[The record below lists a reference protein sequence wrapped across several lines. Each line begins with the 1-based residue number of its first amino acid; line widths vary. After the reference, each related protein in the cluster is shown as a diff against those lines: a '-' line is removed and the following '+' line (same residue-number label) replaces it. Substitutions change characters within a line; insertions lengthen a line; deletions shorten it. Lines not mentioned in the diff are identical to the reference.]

1 MKVAILGATGAVGM
15 QMIKCIEE
23 QNIDLELKLL
33 ASKKSAGKKVKV
45 NIAGKEKEVVVE
57 ETTNDS
63 FTGMDFVLG
72 AVEAEFSKMYAD
84 AIVKAGA
91 IFIDN
96 SSAFRMDK
104 DVPLV
109 VPEINGE
116 DAKNNKGIIANP
128 NCSTIITDMAIYG
141 INKVSKIKSI
151 IASTYQAVS
160 GAGIGGMKA
169 LDEQVEYLAKHSDI
183 PNHRISSLMKDGNSS
198 YASHS
203 NDVGAS
209 DKSVGVSTASPEF
222 TSDAFKYQ
230 IAYNLIPCI
239 GSFTE
244 NDFTTEEMKMQ
255 NETRKIMHLPDL
267 KVTCTCIRVPVM
279 RSHSISVTLDLEK
292 KLTVDEV
299 KKALS
304 NVKGVKLVDD
314 EKNNLYPMP
323 LNTTDKDI
331 VEVGRIRKDLVFENG
346 ISLFCCGD
354 QIRKGAATNAVQIL
368 KLFI

>member
-1 MKVAILGATGAVGM
+1 MKLGILGATGAVGM

-23 QNIDLELKLL
+23 RNIDCEIRLF
-33 ASKKSAGKKVKV
+33 ASKKSVGKVIKVKI
-45 NIAGKEKEVVVE
+45 NGIEKDVVVE
-57 ETTNDS
+57 ETTEKS
-63 FTGMDFVLG
+63 FDGLDFVLG
-72 AVEAEFSKMYAD
+72 AVEAEFARVYAPH
-84 AIVKAGA
+84 IVKAGA
-91 IFIDN
+91 VFIDN
-96 SSAFRMDK
+96 SNAFRMDK

-116 DAKNNKGIIANP
+116 DAKNNKGIISNP

-160 GAGIGGMKA
+160 GAGVGGMA
-169 LDEQVEYLAKHSDI
+169 SLDEETEYLVKNKNI
-183 PNHRISSLMKDGNSS
+183 PNHRIESKMNRENDSAFK
-198 YASHS
+198 S
-203 NDVGAS
+203 N
-209 DKSVGVSTASPEF
+209 
-222 TSDAFKYQ
+222 AFKYQ

-239 GSFTE
+239 GSFTD
-244 NDFTTEEMKMQ
+244 NNFTTEEMKMQ
-255 NETRKIMHLPDL
+255 NETRKIMHLPDV
-267 KVTCTCIRVPVM
+267 KCTCTCVRVPVM

-299 KKALS
+299 KNILK
-304 NVKGVKLVDD
+304 NTKGVKLVDD
-314 EKNNLYPMP
+314 KDNHKYPMP

-331 VEVGRIRKDLVFENG
+331 VEVGRIRQDIVFENG

-368 KLFI
+368 ELFL

>member
-23 QNIDLELKLL
+23 RKIDCELKLL

-45 NIAGKEKEVVVE
+45 NIAGKEQELTIE
-57 ETTNDS
+57 ETKDKS
-63 FTGMDFVLG
+63 FDGMNFVLG
-72 AVEAEFSKMYAD
+72 AVEAEFSKVYAP

-91 IFIDN
+91 VFIDN

-141 INKVSKIKSI
+141 INKISKIKSI
-151 IASTYQAVS
+151 VASTYQAVS
-160 GAGIGGMKA
+160 GAGVGGMKA

-183 PNHRISSLMKDGNSS
+183 PNHRISSLMKDN
-198 YASHS
+198 
-203 NDVGAS
+203 VGANANGIGENANG
-209 DKSVGVSTASPEF
+209 VGASTASPEF
-222 TSDAFKYQ
+222 QSDSFKYQ

-239 GSFTE
+239 GSFTD

-255 NETRKIMHLPDL
+255 NESRKIMHLPDL

-304 NVKGVKLVDD
+304 DVKGVKLVDD
-314 EKNNLYPMP
+314 QKNHLYPMP

-346 ISLFCCGD
+346 ISLWCCGD

-368 KLFI
+368 ELFL

>member
-1 MKVAILGATGAVGM
+1 MKVAILGATGAVGV

-23 QNIDLELKLL
+23 RKIDCELKLL

-45 NIAGKEKEVVVE
+45 NIAGKAQELTIE

-63 FTGMDFVLG
+63 FNGMDFVLG
-72 AVEAEFSKMYAD
+72 AVEAEFSRIYAP

-91 IFIDN
+91 VFIDN
-96 SSAFRMDK
+96 SSAFRMDPE
-104 DVPLV
+104 VPLV

-128 NCSTIITDMAIYG
+128 NCSTIITDMAVYG
-141 INKVSKIKSI
+141 INKVSKIKSMV
-151 IASTYQAVS
+151 ASTYQAVS
-160 GAGIGGMKA
+160 GAGVGGMKA
-169 LDEQVEYLAKHSDI
+169 LDEQVEYLAEHSDI
-183 PNHRISSLMKDGNSS
+183 PNHRISKLMGDKEQGDG
-198 YASHS
+198 
-203 NDVGAS
+203 
-209 DKSVGVSTASPEF
+209 PEF
-222 TSDAFKYQ
+222 ESNAFKYQ

-255 NETRKIMHLPDL
+255 NESRKIMHLPDL

-304 NVKGVKLVDD
+304 NVNGVKLVDD
-314 EKNNLYPMP
+314 QKNHLYPMP

-331 VEVGRIRKDLVFENG
+331 VEVGRIRQDLVFENG
-346 ISLFCCGD
+346 ITLWCCGD

-368 KLFI
+368 ELFLK

>member
-23 QNIDLELKLL
+23 RKIDCELKLL

-45 NIAGKEKEVVVE
+45 NIAGKEQELTIE

-63 FTGMDFVLG
+63 FNGMDFVLG
-72 AVEAEFSKMYAD
+72 AVEAEFSKIYAP

-91 IFIDN
+91 VFIDN
-96 SSAFRMDK
+96 SSAFRMDPE
-104 DVPLV
+104 VPLV

-128 NCSTIITDMAIYG
+128 NCSTIITDMAVYG
-141 INKVSKIKSI
+141 INKVSKIKSMV
-151 IASTYQAVS
+151 ASTYQAVS
-160 GAGIGGMKA
+160 GAGVGGMKA

-183 PNHRISSLMKDGNSS
+183 PNHRISSLMKDN
-198 YASHS
+198 
-203 NDVGAS
+203 VGA
-209 DKSVGVSTASPEF
+209 STASPEF
-222 TSDAFKYQ
+222 ESNAFKYQ

-255 NETRKIMHLPDL
+255 NESRKIMHLPDL

-304 NVKGVKLVDD
+304 NVNGVKLVD
-314 EKNNLYPMP
+314 EQKNHLYPMP

-331 VEVGRIRKDLVFENG
+331 VEVGRIRQDLVFENG
-346 ISLFCCGD
+346 ITLWCCGD

-368 KLFI
+368 ELFLK

>member
-1 MKVAILGATGAVGM
+1 MKVAILGATGAVGV

-23 QNIDLELKLL
+23 RKINCELKLL

-45 NIAGKEKEVVVE
+45 NIAGKAQELTIE

-63 FTGMDFVLG
+63 FNGMDFVLG
-72 AVEAEFSKMYAD
+72 AVEAEFSKIYAP

-91 IFIDN
+91 VFIDN
-96 SSAFRMDK
+96 SSAFRMDPE
-104 DVPLV
+104 VPLV

-116 DAKNNKGIIANP
+116 DARNNKGIIANP
-128 NCSTIITDMAIYG
+128 NCSTIITDMAVYG
-141 INKVSKIKSI
+141 INKVSKIKSM

-160 GAGIGGMKA
+160 GAGVGGMKA
-169 LDEQVEYLAKHSDI
+169 LDEQVEYLAKNSDI
-183 PNHRISSLMKDGNSS
+183 PNHRITKLMGDIEQ
-198 YASHS
+198 
-203 NDVGAS
+203 GAS
-209 DKSVGVSTASPEF
+209 LEF
-222 TSDAFKYQ
+222 ESDAFKYQ

-255 NETRKIMHLPDL
+255 NESRKIMHLPDL

-304 NVKGVKLVDD
+304 NVNGVKLVDD
-314 EKNNLYPMP
+314 QKNHLYPMP

-331 VEVGRIRKDLVFENG
+331 VEVGRIRQDLVFENG
-346 ISLFCCGD
+346 ITLWCCGD

-368 KLFI
+368 EIFLK

>member
-1 MKVAILGATGAVGM
+1 MMKVAILGATGAVGM

-23 QNIDLELKLL
+23 RKIDCELKLL

-45 NIAGKEKEVVVE
+45 NIAGKTQELTIE

-63 FTGMDFVLG
+63 FNGMDFVLG
-72 AVEAEFSKMYAD
+72 AVEAEFSKLYAP

-91 IFIDN
+91 VFIDN
-96 SSAFRMDK
+96 SSAFRMDPE
-104 DVPLV
+104 VPLV

-128 NCSTIITDMAIYG
+128 NCSTIITDMAVYG
-141 INKVSKIKSI
+141 INKVSKIKSM

-160 GAGIGGMKA
+160 GAGVGGMKA
-169 LDEQVEYLAKHSDI
+169 LDEQVEYLAKHSEI
-183 PNHRISSLMKDGNSS
+183 PNHRITKLMG
-198 YASHS
+198 YTEQ
-203 NDVGAS
+203 G
-209 DKSVGVSTASPEF
+209 ASPEF
-222 TSDAFKYQ
+222 ESNAFKYQ

-255 NETRKIMHLPDL
+255 NESRKIMHLPDL

-299 KKALS
+299 KKVLS
-304 NVKGVKLVDD
+304 NVNGAKLVDD
-314 EKNNLYPMP
+314 QKNHLYPMP

-331 VEVGRIRKDLVFENG
+331 VEVGRIRQDLVFENG
-346 ISLFCCGD
+346 ITLWCCGD

-368 KLFI
+368 ELFLK

>member
-1 MKVAILGATGAVGM
+1 MKVAILGATGAVGV

-23 QNIDLELKLL
+23 RKINCELKLL

-45 NIAGKEKEVVVE
+45 NIAGKAQELTIE

-63 FTGMDFVLG
+63 FNGMDFVLG
-72 AVEAEFSKMYAD
+72 AVEAEFSKIYAP

-91 IFIDN
+91 VFIDN
-96 SSAFRMDK
+96 SSAFRMDPE
-104 DVPLV
+104 VPLV

-128 NCSTIITDMAIYG
+128 NCSTIITDMAVYG
-141 INKVSKIKSI
+141 INKVSKIKSM

-160 GAGIGGMKA
+160 GAGVGGMKA

-183 PNHRISSLMKDGNSS
+183 PNHRITKLMGDIEQ
-198 YASHS
+198 A
-203 NDVGAS
+203 
-209 DKSVGVSTASPEF
+209 ASPEF
-222 TSDAFKYQ
+222 ESDAFKYQ

-255 NETRKIMHLPDL
+255 NESRKIMHLPDL

-304 NVKGVKLVDD
+304 NVNGVKLVDD
-314 EKNNLYPMP
+314 KKNNLYPMP

-331 VEVGRIRKDLVFENG
+331 VEVGRIRQDLVFENG
-346 ISLFCCGD
+346 ITLWCCGD

-368 KLFI
+368 ELFI

>member
-23 QNIDLELKLL
+23 RKINCELKLL

-45 NIAGKEKEVVVE
+45 NICGVEKEFTIE
-57 ETTNDS
+57 ETCESS
-63 FTGMDFVLG
+63 FDGMDFVLG
-72 AVEAEFSKMYAD
+72 AVEAEFSKIYAPS
-84 AIVKAGA
+84 IVKAGA
-91 IFIDN
+91 VFIDN
-96 SSAFRMDK
+96 SSAFRMDSE
-104 DVPLV
+104 VPLV

-128 NCSTIITDMAIYG
+128 NCSTIITDMAVYG
-141 INKVSKIKSI
+141 INKISKIKSM

-160 GAGIGGMKA
+160 GAGVGGMKA
-169 LDEQVEYLAKHSDI
+169 LDEQVEYLAKHTDI
-183 PNHRISSLMKDGNSS
+183 PNHKIGELTPN
-198 YASHS
+198 
-203 NDVGAS
+203 
-209 DKSVGVSTASPEF
+209 
-222 TSDAFKYQ
+222 AFKYQ

-255 NETRKIMHLPDL
+255 NESRKIMHLPDL

-292 KLTVDEV
+292 KLTVEEV

-304 NVKGVKLVDD
+304 NVEGVKLVDD
-314 EKNNLYPMP
+314 QKNHLYPMP

-346 ISLFCCGD
+346 ITLWCCGD

-368 KLFI
+368 ELFI

>member
-23 QNIDLELKLL
+23 RKINCELKLL
-33 ASKKSAGKKVKV
+33 ASKKSAGKKIKV
-45 NIAGKEKEVVVE
+45 NIAGAENEITIE
-57 ETTNDS
+57 EATNDS
-63 FTGMDFVLG
+63 FKGMDYVLG
-72 AVEAEFSKMYAD
+72 AVEADYSKVYAP
-84 AIVKAGA
+84 AIVAAGA
-91 IFIDN
+91 VFIDN

-128 NCSTIITDMAIYG
+128 NCSTIITDMAVYA
-141 INKVSKIKSI
+141 INKVSKIRAMI
-151 IASTYQAVS
+151 TSTYQAVS
-160 GAGIGGMKA
+160 GAGVGGMKA
-169 LDEQVEYLAKHSDI
+169 LDEQVLYLAKHSEL
-183 PNHRISSLMKDGNSS
+183 PNHKIGDIN
-198 YASHS
+198 
-203 NDVGAS
+203 
-209 DKSVGVSTASPEF
+209 
-222 TSDAFKYQ
+222 TSDFESKSFKYQ

-255 NETRKIMHLPDL
+255 NESRKIMHLPDL
-267 KVTCTCIRVPVM
+267 KATCTCIRVPVM

-292 KLTVDEV
+292 KLEV
-299 KKALS
+299 SEIKDILS
-304 NVKGVKLVDD
+304 KTNGVKLVDD
-314 EKNNLYPMP
+314 QKNHLYPMP

-346 ISLFCCGD
+346 ISLWCCGD

-368 KLFI
+368 EYLTK

>member
-1 MKVAILGATGAVGM
+1 MKLAILGATGAVGM

-23 QNIDLELKLL
+23 RKIDCDLKLL
-33 ASKKSAGKKVKV
+33 ASKNSAGKKIKV
-45 NIAGKEKEVVVE
+45 NIAGNEKEILVE
-57 ETTNDS
+57 EATENS
-63 FTGMDFVLG
+63 FEGMDFVLG
-72 AVEAEFSKMYAD
+72 AVEADFSKQFAPS
-84 AIVKAGA
+84 IVKAGA

-128 NCSTIITDMAIYG
+128 NCSTIITDMALYG
-141 INKVSKIKSI
+141 INKVSKIKKL

-160 GAGIGGMKA
+160 GAGVGGMRD
-169 LDEQVEYLAKHSDI
+169 LDEQTEYIVNHKELA
-183 PNHRISSLMKDGNSS
+183 NHKLDDNVKPKTFRN
-198 YASHS
+198 
-203 NDVGAS
+203 
-209 DKSVGVSTASPEF
+209 
-222 TSDAFKYQ
+222 Q

-239 GSFTE
+239 GSFTD
-244 NDFTTEEMKMQ
+244 NNFTTEEMKMQ

-267 KVTCTCIRVPVM
+267 KATCTCIRVPVM
-279 RSHSISVTLDLEK
+279 RSHSISVTVDLEK

-299 KKALS
+299 KNILKDV
-304 NVKGVKLVDD
+304 NGVKLVDD
-314 EKNNLYPMP
+314 KQSFLYPMP

-331 VEVGRIRKDLVFENG
+331 VEVGRIREDLVFENG
-346 ISLFCCGD
+346 ITLWCCGD

-368 KLFI
+368 QLFVK

>member
-1 MKVAILGATGAVGM
+1 MKIGILGATGAVGM

-23 QNIDLELKLL
+23 RKINCDLKLF
-33 ASKKSAGKKVKV
+33 ASKKSAGNKIKV
-45 NIAGKEKEVVVE
+45 NIAGSEKELVIE
-57 ETTNDS
+57 ETTEKS
-63 FTGMDFVLG
+63 FAGLDYVLG
-72 AVEAEFSKMYAD
+72 AVEAEFAREYAPS
-84 AIVKAGA
+84 IVKAGA

-96 SSAFRMDK
+96 SNAFRMDK

-116 DAKNNKGIIANP
+116 DAKKNNGIISNP

-160 GAGIGGMKA
+160 GAGVGGMKA
-169 LDEQVEYLAKHSDI
+169 LDEQVEYLANHKDI
-183 PNHRISSLMKDGNSS
+183 PNHRIGYLMKDDDK
-198 YASHS
+198 
-203 NDVGAS
+203 NDGA
-209 DKSVGVSTASPEF
+209 F
-222 TSDAFKYQ
+222 TSNAFKYQ

-267 KVTCTCIRVPVM
+267 KVTCTCVRVPVM

-292 KLTVDEV
+292 KLTVEDV
-299 KKALS
+299 K
-304 NVKGVKLVDD
+304 NVLKNTNGVKLVDD
-314 EKNNLYPMP
+314 KENNLYPMP

-331 VEVGRIRKDLVFENG
+331 VEVGRIREDLVFENG
-346 ISLFCCGD
+346 ISLFCTGD
-354 QIRKGAATNAVQIL
+354 QIRKGAAANAVQIL
-368 KLFI
+368 ELFL

>member
-23 QNIDLELKLL
+23 RKIDCEIKLL

-45 NIAGKEKEVVVE
+45 NIAGKAQELTIE

-63 FTGMDFVLG
+63 FNGMDFVLG
-72 AVEAEFSKMYAD
+72 AVEAEFSKIYAP

-91 IFIDN
+91 VFIDN
-96 SSAFRMDK
+96 SSAFRMDPE
-104 DVPLV
+104 VPLV

-128 NCSTIITDMAIYG
+128 NCSTIITDMAVYG
-141 INKVSKIKSI
+141 INKVSKIKSMV
-151 IASTYQAVS
+151 ASTYQAVS
-160 GAGIGGMKA
+160 GAGVGGMKA
-169 LDEQVEYLAKHSDI
+169 LDEQVEYLANHSDI
-183 PNHRISSLMKDGNSS
+183 PNHRITKLMGDKEDGTRPYGANQS
-198 YASHS
+198 
-203 NDVGAS
+203 VGA
-209 DKSVGVSTASPEF
+209 STASPEF
-222 TSDAFKYQ
+222 ESNAFKYQ

-255 NETRKIMHLPDL
+255 NESRKIMHLPDL

-304 NVKGVKLVDD
+304 NVNGVKLVDD
-314 EKNNLYPMP
+314 QKNHLYPMP

-331 VEVGRIRKDLVFENG
+331 VEVGRIRQDLVFENG
-346 ISLFCCGD
+346 ITLWCCGD

-368 KLFI
+368 ELFLK

>member
-23 QNIDLELKLL
+23 QSIDLELKLL

-45 NIAGKEKEVVVE
+45 NIAGKEKEIVVE

-63 FTGMDFVLG
+63 FAGMDFVLG

-183 PNHRISSLMKDGNSS
+183 PNHRISSLMKDGD
-198 YASHS
+198 S
-203 NDVGAS
+203 NRVNQSNNVGAS
-209 DKSVGVSTASPEF
+209 TTSLEF

-314 EKNNLYPMP
+314 EKNDLYPMP

-368 KLFI
+368 ELFI

>member
-1 MKVAILGATGAVGM
+1 M
-15 QMIKCIEE
+15 
-23 QNIDLELKLL
+23 
-33 ASKKSAGKKVKV
+33 
-45 NIAGKEKEVVVE
+45 
-57 ETTNDS
+57 
-63 FTGMDFVLG
+63 
-72 AVEAEFSKMYAD
+72 
-84 AIVKAGA
+84 
-91 IFIDN
+91 
-96 SSAFRMDK
+96 
-104 DVPLV
+104 PLV

-183 PNHRISSLMKDGNSS
+183 PNHRISSLMKDGD
-198 YASHS
+198 S
-203 NDVGAS
+203 NRVNQSNNVGAS
-209 DKSVGVSTASPEF
+209 TTSLEF

-314 EKNNLYPMP
+314 EKNDLYPMP

-368 KLFI
+368 ELFI